1 MIRLNS
7 PRRVTLLILMSVL
20 LPTAC
25 REDRPRA
32 GGPPL
37 APGVPPSAPR
47 EAERLRSLAL
57 DVQTPSDAYAEAEAI
72 RRLRRY
78 MTAQDLTYT
87 IRATRPHS
95 ETVVESP
102 SVASGPVRVTMEV
115 FRGREPM
122 YTFAFTPRDNRNLA
136 LLGQ

>member
-1 MIRLNS
+1 MTSIRHLAF
-7 PRRVTLLILMSVL
+7 LLTTVL
-20 LPTAC
+20 CVCAAAC

-37 APGVPPSAPR
+37 APGVPRGAPR

-57 DVQTPSDAYAEAEAI
+57 DVQTPPDAYAEAEAI

-87 IRATRPHS
+87 IRATRPDS

-102 SVASGPVRVTMEV
+102 SVATGPVRVTMEV